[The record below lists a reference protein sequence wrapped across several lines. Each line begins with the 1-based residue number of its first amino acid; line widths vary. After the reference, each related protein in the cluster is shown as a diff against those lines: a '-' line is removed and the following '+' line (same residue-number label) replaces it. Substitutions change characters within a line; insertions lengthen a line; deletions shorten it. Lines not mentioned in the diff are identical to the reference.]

1 MSPMQGVIIK
11 GVGGFYEVQAEGAL
25 HTCRARGKFRRD
37 GLTPLPG
44 DMVEFTPG
52 NGEELGYVDKIL
64 PRRNALKRPAVANV
78 DTLVLVT
85 AAANPEPD
93 LLLLDKLLIAS
104 RPMGMEVLLVINK
117 CDLAAPGAAEAIAS
131 EYGGAV
137 SAVIPMS
144 AQSGLGRELLY
155 ERLAGRCT
163 CLAGQSGVGK
173 TSILNSLFP
182 DRVAM
187 ETGDVSRKTSRGRHT
202 TRHAELLPVDG
213 GGAVV
218 DTPGFS
224 LMEMD
229 QMEPARLP
237 ECYPEFVPFAA
248 DCRFAGCLHDAEPG
262 CAVKKAVA
270 DGAIPSG
277 RHSRYREILK
287 ETRETWRN
295 RYD

>member
-11 GVGGFYEVQAEGAL
+11 GVGGFYEVQAEGML

-44 DMVEFTPG
+44 DIVEFTPG

-85 AAANPEPD
+85 AAASPEPD
-93 LLLLDKLLIAS
+93 LLLLDKLLIAA
-104 RPMGMEVLLVINK
+104 RPMGMELLLVINK
-117 CDLAAPGAAEAIAS
+117 CDLAAPGAAEAIAG
-131 EYGGAV
+131 EYAGAV
-137 SAVIPMS
+137 SSVIVMS
-144 AQSGLGRELLY
+144 AQSGLGRERLL

-173 TSILNSLFP
+173 TSILNCLFP
-182 DRVAM
+182 DRAAM

-237 ECYPEFVPFAA
+237 ECYPEFEPYAA
-248 DCRFAGCLHDAEPG
+248 DCRFAGCMHDAEPG
-262 CAVKKAVA
+262 CAVKQAVA

-277 RHSRYREILK
+277 RHNRYREILK
-287 ETRETWRN
+287 EARETWRN